1 MIMMRAAAEAVM
13 NGWRKAGA
21 VGDRQVCNAVQN
33 EKTGETA
40 PAWHRHCQI
49 GSSKLKPDP
58 RGVDEV
64 EDLIGGEAAEI
75 CGGEAV
81 RWRSG
86 PVRGGGGVRELP
98 AKGERR
104 TQ

>member
-40 PAWHRHCQI
+40 SAWQGH
-49 GSSKLKPDP
+49 
-58 RGVDEV
+58 
-64 EDLIGGEAAEI
+64 
-75 CGGEAV
+75 
-81 RWRSG
+81 
-86 PVRGGGGVRELP
+86 
-98 AKGERR
+98 
-104 TQ
+104 